1 MGRDGS
7 TMGGMSC
14 CRQTMLTCFSGTYPH
29 VHLSIIANSH
39 VPGFYLIGMHTRRD
53 TDPGK
58 MLCCETCSHVYHVHC
73 LKPKL
78 PRVPKGDWHC
88 PDCALLIE
96 LDDCER
102 ILAAR
107 TVPASHPAD
116 ESLLDSLAKGA
127 HLLSALARKQR
138 LATKVGAGAAA
149 APGAQAADG
158 GATGGDGGGDAIGA
172 ATESVMQPGDPEQ
185 GKSVA
190 KAAATSSGGA
200 KSVAASAK
208 DAAAAAKVVKQ
219 ESEGGDGTAAVKR
232 EGVEGEGGG
241 SGDGGV
247 DGGGASGAS
256 GGATRREYLVK
267 WKGFSYMHCR

>member
-1 MGRDGS
+1 
-7 TMGGMSC
+7 
-14 CRQTMLTCFSGTYPH
+14 
-29 VHLSIIANSH
+29 
-39 VPGFYLIGMHTRRD
+39 
-53 TDPGK
+53 

-158 GATGGDGGGDAIGA
+158 GATGGGDAICA

-185 GKSVA
+185 GESVA